1 MEKKEF
7 AFENDYVKLKN
18 PTKEEETEIIELIKE
33 NKSAND
39 DGIATSYHI
48 LKKLCIPKVNDYD
61 FNKYSLEEFKEML
74 KEAHCYKG
82 LTEIMNEVAIISSQ
96 ITIHELQYIVL
107 GIRQQKVNA
116 LLKIIQEESEGFGE
130 LSKEMYLAEKEN
142 KKMKEFADEYRKNR
156 LIKKEIES
164 MNFDGADN

>member
-1 MEKKEF
+1 MERKEF
-7 AFENDYVKLKN
+7 AFENDYIKLIN
-18 PTKEEETEIIELIKE
+18 PTKEMEVEILELIRE
-33 NKSAND
+33 NQSNRD
-39 DGIATSYHI
+39 DGVATSYYI
-48 LKKLCIPKVNDYD
+48 LRKLCIPKVNDYD

-96 ITIHELQYIVL
+96 ITIHELQYVVL
-107 GIRQQKVNA
+107 GVRQQKVNA

-142 KKMKEFADEYRKNR
+142 KKMKELASEYKKNR
-156 LIKKEIES
+156 LIKKEIEAMYPS
-164 MNFDGADN
+164 EVDE

>member
-39 DGIATSYHI
+39 DGIATSYYI
-48 LKKLCIPKVNDYD
+48 LQKLCIPKMYGYD
-61 FNKYSLEEFKEML
+61 FNECSLEEFKNMVE
-74 KEAHCYKG
+74 EAHYYDG
-82 LTEIMNEVAIISSQ
+82 LTEILNEVAIISSQ
-96 ITIHELQYIVL
+96 ITIHELQYVVL
-107 GIRQQKVNA
+107 GIRHQKVNA

-142 KKMKEFADEYRKNR
+142 KKMKELADEYRKNR

-164 MNFDGADN
+164 MNSDGADN